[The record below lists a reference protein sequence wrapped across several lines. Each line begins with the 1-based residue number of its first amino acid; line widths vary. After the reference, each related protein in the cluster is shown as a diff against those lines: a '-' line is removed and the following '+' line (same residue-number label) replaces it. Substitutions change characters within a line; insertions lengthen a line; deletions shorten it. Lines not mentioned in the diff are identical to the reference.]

1 LVNQKLTGRLASE
14 FKYHIEAK
22 SLPDLDHHGRI
33 SHHEGARMSHSV
45 PAASVPEGTVTGV
58 EEYAVG
64 NNGNYFAVGRKCRHL
79 RADLAGGS
87 IDDDGC
93 LVCPWHGS
101 KYDVNTGRMVLGPQ
115 GIFAK
120 IPGLGMVFKAL
131 TRVIPLKRGTIEQG
145 GVDLNID

>member
-1 LVNQKLTGRLASE
+1 
-14 FKYHIEAK
+14 
-22 SLPDLDHHGRI
+22 
-33 SHHEGARMSHSV
+33 MSHSV

-64 NNGNYFAVGRKCRHL
+64 NNGKYFAVGRKCRHL

-87 IDDDGC
+87 IDEDGC

-101 KYDVNTGRMVLGPQ
+101 KYDVSTGRMVRGPQ

-120 IPGLGMVFKAL
+120 IPGLGMSFKAL
-131 TRVIPLKRGTIEQG
+131 TRVIPLKRATIEQRG
-145 GVDLNID
+145 ADLYID

>member
-1 LVNQKLTGRLASE
+1 
-14 FKYHIEAK
+14 
-22 SLPDLDHHGRI
+22 
-33 SHHEGARMSHSV
+33 MSHSV

-64 NNGNYFAVGRKCRHL
+64 NKGNYLAVGRKCRHL

-87 IDDDGC
+87 IDEDGC

-120 IPGLGMVFKAL
+120 IPGLGMSFKAL
-131 TRVIPLKRGTIEQG
+131 TRVIPLKRGTIEQRG
-145 GVDLNID
+145 ADLYID

>member
-1 LVNQKLTGRLASE
+1 MAFR
-14 FKYHIEAK
+14 
-22 SLPDLDHHGRI
+22 
-33 SHHEGARMSHSV
+33 
-45 PAASVPEGTVTGV
+45 PAASVSEGTVTGV

-64 NNGNYFAVGRKCRHL
+64 NNGCYFAVGRTCRRL

-93 LVCPWHGS
+93 LVCPWPGS

-120 IPGLGMVFKAL
+120 IPGLGMSFKAL
-131 TRVIPLKRGTIEQG
+131 ARMIPLTIGTIEQRG
-145 GVDLNID
+145 ADLDID